1 MSDTVGWRY
10 FLSVTDVIIL
20 ITNDDVI
27 NYRGWRHFVE
37 DDVISYKQI
46 LYLYT
51 DSVLRDSYTVVH
63 WSLKG

>member
-20 ITNDDVI
+20 ITDDDVI

-37 DDVISYKQI
+37 DDVISYIQI

>member
-20 ITNDDVI
+20 ITDDDVI
-27 NYRGWRHFVE
+27 NYRGWCHFVE